1 MSNMNSEPRSLEQLI
16 VLDDD
21 DKQKIKAYID
31 IVRQNNPNVPVQNI
45 LAQLSR
51 DPNTLTAILTPRVEI
66 GDDIEELMVSEDLS
80 EARRRRTGSQA
91 IVSSDWN
98 GSLDGGSV
106 KIGGL

>member
-1 MSNMNSEPRSLEQLI
+1 MDNEPRSTEQQIALS
-16 VLDDD
+16 DAE
-21 DKQKIKAYID
+21 KQKIKAYID
-31 IVRQNNPNVPVQNI
+31 AVRHNNPEISAQNV

-51 DPNTLTAILTPRVEI
+51 DPNALNVILNPRVETEEEL
-66 GDDIEELMVSEDLS
+66 EELMVPDYVS

-91 IVSSDWN
+91 IASKDWN